1 MKPFRLW
8 RTNKPNMLVL
18 GIDPGIAITGYGLI
32 RTDDRSD
39 YECITYG
46 TVTTKAC
53 LPDAERLK
61 ILYDELTQ
69 LIILHRP
76 DSSAVEKLFFQKNV
90 KTAISV
96 GQARGVAMLTLAQG
110 GLPITEYTPNE
121 VKQTVCGY
129 GNAGKNQV
137 QRMVQTLLRLPELPK
152 PDDAADALAVAICH
166 INHQSYQRLSQQQ

>member
-1 MKPFRLW
+1 
-8 RTNKPNMLVL
+8 MLVL
-18 GIDPGIAITGYGLI
+18 GIDPGIAITGYGMV

-46 TVTTKAC
+46 VVTTKAG

-61 ILYDELTQ
+61 IIYDELTQ
-69 LIILHRP
+69 LILLHRP

-96 GQARGVAMLTLAQG
+96 GQARGVAMLTLAEG
-110 GLPITEYTPNE
+110 HLPITEYTPNE
-121 VKQTVCGY
+121 IKQTVCGY
-129 GNAGKNQV
+129 GNAGKTQV
-137 QRMVQTLLRLPELPK
+137 QRMVQTLLRLEELPK

-166 INHQSYQRLSQQQ
+166 INHQSYQRLTQQE